1 MKYAHDK
8 LNNLILCLRMEP
20 LSKRARVDQDQEDGE
35 IEGSDDETMK
45 SSTPKKSIYTAGI
58 ELINQGPKSS
68 PATPPTSTTDQVS
81 PRNEPGSSKLSPNDK
96 SENPTEKRKSSCP
109 IILPFL
115 PPGALGSLPMP
126 PIPLPVPVHSNPI
139 PVKLPN
145 LPKKDELTKAYEAV
159 FSDENISDVD
169 ESSTHETAT
178 EPETATIMENGS
190 DEMQKTVLELQTETK
205 DRSFEVYTKE
215 VVKHRG
221 GSWIRNTEPLPEGW
235 TIVSHHCGFPLYFHK
250 DTRVIT
256 WSRPYYIGSASVKNH
271 KVPLA
276 AIPCLAYS
284 RKEELFDENDKKDS
298 TKPNEEVSKDQMC
311 PLDSI
316 DAQLVKT
323 DTQSIQSAE
332 LKEYISKRFEYQE
345 VTSKKYRDHDAF
357 KQHLKHKKERRKAQ
371 KENRKET
378 ADPKNK
384 DEVNKV
390 EHSDRSRIGIL
401 SIYDPRHEV
410 MAQYALYESGFF
422 K

>member
-1 MKYAHDK
+1 
-8 LNNLILCLRMEP
+8 MEP
-20 LSKRARVDQDQEDGE
+20 LSKRARVEDRDNPDDREDREDHEDGE
-35 IEGSDDETMK
+35 IEGSDEEAMK

-58 ELINQGPKSS
+58 ELINQGPKTT
-68 PATPPTSTTDQVS
+68 ATPPTPTVDPAHVS
-81 PRNEPGSSKLSPNDK
+81 PQSKLSSNDK
-96 SENPTEKRKSSCP
+96 ENPIEKRKSSCP

-126 PIPLPVPVHSNPI
+126 PIPLPVPVPSVPVPL
-139 PVKLPN
+139 PVKLPE
-145 LPKKDELTKAYEAV
+145 LPKVKDELTKAYEAV
-159 FSDENISDVD
+159 FSDENISDAD

-178 EPETATIMENGS
+178 ETETATIMENDTNGS

-284 RKEELFDENDKKDS
+284 RKEELFEESQKE
-298 TKPNEEVSKDQMC
+298 TKSNEESKDKDLEMC

-323 DTQSIQSAE
+323 DTQAIQSSE

-371 KENRKET
+371 KENKS

-384 DEVNKV
+384 DEVNMCTF
-390 EHSDRSRIGIL
+390 SL
-401 SIYDPRHEV
+401 
-410 MAQYALYESGFF
+410 
-422 K
+422 

>member
-1 MKYAHDK
+1 
-8 LNNLILCLRMEP
+8 MEP
-20 LSKRARVDQDQEDGE
+20 LSKRARVDEDQCEDGE
-35 IEGSDDETMK
+35 VIEGSDDEAMK

-58 ELINQGPKSS
+58 ELINQGPK
-68 PATPPTSTTDQVS
+68 TSTTTTPMDEAPAQ
-81 PRNEPGSSKLSPNDK
+81 NQPGSSKLSPKDK
-96 SENPTEKRKSSCP
+96 SENPIEKRKSSCP

-115 PPGALGSLPMP
+115 PPGLPALGSLPMP
-126 PIPLPVPVHSNPI
+126 PIPLPVPVHSKDHPI
-139 PVKLPN
+139 PVKLPE

-159 FSDENISDVD
+159 FSDENISDVEND
-169 ESSTHETAT
+169 ESSTHDTAT
-178 EPETATIMENGS
+178 EPETATIMENDTNGS
-190 DEMQKTVLELQTETK
+190 DETMQKTVLELQTETK

-284 RKEELFDENDKKDS
+284 RKEELFEENDKKTNECDS
-298 TKPNEEVSKDQMC
+298 KPNEESKDKDQMC

-323 DTQSIQSAE
+323 DTQAIQSAD

-371 KENRKET
+371 KENRKESS
-378 ADPKNK
+378 DPKNK
-384 DEVNKV
+384 DEVTKNCTISLCYIITPFTQKYL
-390 EHSDRSRIGIL
+390 HRTPIGL
-401 SIYDPRHEV
+401 
-410 MAQYALYESGFF
+410 
-422 K
+422 